1 MTKSKITLAVAV
13 AAMAISV
20 SSATGGTMLA
30 IPARH
35 DMVYFG
41 FDMLKLFPETL
52 ELACYKGDDAVERL
66 EVFDKAAREWVTVPS
81 STWASG
87 AYRADSLV
95 VAGEGKAATE
105 LLRLSPWAG
114 ESSMPSDRSK
124 LDVVNAINKY
134 QKLTD
139 SQWVQISQQYG
150 FKLKKVEQ
158 PSPYIRLRDQAR
170 ARRAA
175 EKAEKAQEKAAR
187 EQLEVIRRQG
197 AQRQKPQIEVIP
209 APVAVE
215 TAPVVVAPVAAPKS
229 TPDKALA
236 APFEGSSAIEDLPPA
251 LDDAAKIKAA
261 EAPKAPKVEAPKVE
275 APKAP
280 KVEAPKVEAP
290 KAPKVEAPKVETPKV
305 EAPKVEAP
313 KAPKVEAPK
322 VESDENLTI
331 TVRPAAA
338 PAAPAAPAA
347 EIRVPAKEVVVAAPE
362 APAAPETKVPEVKP
376 VEVKIPALA
385 VNEATPAE
393 PAAEVKAPEI
403 KPAEVKVPAPAAPEG
418 VKTPEIKV
426 PAIVLDPM

>member
-13 AAMAISV
+13 AAMALSV
-20 SSATGGTMLA
+20 SSAAGGTMLA

-41 FDMLKLFPETL
+41 FDMLKLLPDTL
-52 ELACYKGDDAVERL
+52 ELACYKGDDAIERL
-66 EVFDKAAREWVTVPS
+66 EVFDKASREWITVPS

-87 AYRADSLV
+87 SYRADNLV
-95 VAGEGKAATE
+95 VAGEGKAASE
-105 LLRLSPWAG
+105 LLRLSAWAK

-124 LDVVNAINKY
+124 LDVVNAINTY

-158 PSPYIRLRDQAR
+158 PSPNIRLRDQAR

-175 EKAEKAQEKAAR
+175 KKAQKEQEKAAR
-187 EQLEVIRRQG
+187 EQIELIRRQN
-197 AQRQKPQIEVIP
+197 AQRQKPQVEVIP
-209 APVAVE
+209 APVAAE

-229 TPDKALA
+229 TSDKALA

-251 LDDAAKIKAA
+251 LTDAARIKAA
-261 EAPKAPKVEAPKVE
+261 EAPKAPKAE

-280 KVEAPKVEAP
+280 KIEAP
-290 KAPKVEAPKVETPKV
+290 KAPKAEAPKIVTPKPAADAV
-305 EAPKVEAP
+305 KTDI
-313 KAPKVEAPK
+313 KAAVDNA
-322 VESDENLTI
+322 VNTRLSDENLTI
-331 TVRPAAA
+331 NVRPAATPAA
-338 PAAPAAPAA
+338 PAAAPAAPAA

-385 VNEATPAE
+385 VSEAAPAA
-393 PAAEVKAPEI
+393 PDAEVKAPEV
-403 KPAEVKVPAPAAPEG
+403 KPAEVTAPAPAAPEA